1 MGHLIPMNLQLNA
14 EVGDRGVVKGDIVPA
29 PERRAAGALG
39 KWPASNMNGLQ
50 CPGGAGG
57 GRGPS
62 FGPLSCSAGSSHKG
76 QLDSRL
82 VSFGGLKGGVPR
94 SLAPSQDPK
103 QSVPSGHG
111 GLSRNPPH
119 CD

>member
-14 EVGDRGVVKGDIVPA
+14 EVGDKGVVKGDIVPA

-50 CPGGAGG
+50 CPRGAGG

-62 FGPLSCSAGSSHKG
+62 FGPLSCSAGPGHKG

-82 VSFGGLKGGVPR
+82 VSFGGPRWGGASTPQKKPNGNQG
-94 SLAPSQDPK
+94 SEKMGEFSDP
-103 QSVPSGHG
+103 
-111 GLSRNPPH
+111 LL
-119 CD
+119 